1 MDDLSSRLADR
12 LRALRHERG
21 LTLDVLAA
29 ESGVS
34 RGTLSRIET
43 RETSPTAEVLG
54 RLGAVYGL
62 PMSRLMRLVEDEA
75 SPLILRHEQEV
86 WEDAETGFLRRDVS
100 PPAEPLA
107 GHVIEG
113 RLRPGAELRYDR
125 PPVRALEHHLVL
137 QSGALEMEVS
147 DTAYS
152 LAPGDCLRYRLDGPT
167 VFRAGPAGA
176 GYLLFIL

>member
-1 MDDLSSRLADR
+1 MHDLTARLAER
-12 LRALRHERG
+12 LRALRHDHG
-21 LTLDVLAA
+21 LTLDALAA
-29 ESGVS
+29 ECGVS

-43 RETSPTAEVLG
+43 GETSPTAEVLG

-75 SPLILRHEQEV
+75 PPLIRRTEQEV
-86 WEDAETGFLRRDVS
+86 WEDAESGFFRRDVS
-100 PPAEPLA
+100 PPAQELS

-113 RLRPGAELRYDR
+113 RLRPGAVLRYDR

-137 QSGALEMEVS
+137 QDGDLVMEVS
-147 DTAYS
+147 DTAYR

-167 VFRAGPAGA
+167 VFRAGPEGA
-176 GYLLFIL
+176 AYLLFIL